1 MKHFVR
7 KKHRRNVAQQRQTIA
22 VVLFPT
28 AYNLPSSFLPKNMEN
43 QRNQNEENS
52 EENSEEQTGQQ
63 KVSQEGS
70 RRNIRVGDVSGGQ
83 RPQFQSQQTI
93 KS

>member
-1 MKHFVR
+1 
-7 KKHRRNVAQQRQTIA
+7 
-22 VVLFPT
+22 
-28 AYNLPSSFLPKNMEN
+28 MEN

-83 RPQFQSQQTI
+83 RPRFQSQQTI

>member
-1 MKHFVR
+1 
-7 KKHRRNVAQQRQTIA
+7 
-22 VVLFPT
+22 
-28 AYNLPSSFLPKNMEN
+28 MEN